1 MYTIRIYQPSDQEGM
16 ERCIIELQDF
26 ERSLEPDCVEGIT
39 IATRYLRDML
49 DECQAKM
56 GQIFVMEFQGH
67 VIGFVNVRMEHD
79 WDSYLS
85 SITSYAYVSDLVV
98 LPAHRAQGIATVL
111 MHTAETY
118 AKARGATL
126 MKIEVLARN
135 EQARR
140 LYQKEGFRDY
150 DLVML
155 KQLDEH

>member
-1 MYTIRIYQPSDQEGM
+1 MYTIRIYQPGDQEGM

-39 IATRYLRDML
+39 IAKRYFHDLL
-49 DECQAKM
+49 QECQAKM

-67 VIGFVNVRMEHD
+67 VVGFVSVRMEHD

-85 SITSYAYVSDLVV
+85 SITNYAYVSDIVV
-98 LPAHRAQGIATVL
+98 LPEHRGQGIATTL
-111 MHTAETY
+111 MHTAEAY
-118 AKARGATL
+118 AKAQGATL

-135 EQARR
+135 EQARH

-150 DLVML
+150 DLVLL
-155 KQLDEH
+155 KHLDEY